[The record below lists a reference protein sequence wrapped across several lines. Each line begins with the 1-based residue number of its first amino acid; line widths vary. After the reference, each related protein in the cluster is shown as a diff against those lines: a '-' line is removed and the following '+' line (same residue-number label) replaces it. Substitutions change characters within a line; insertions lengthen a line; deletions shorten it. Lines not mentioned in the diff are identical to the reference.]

1 MNRVSRKSVRLAVS
15 VTMLL
20 ALGACNRP
28 MGDRVGADGG
38 SAKRAAADAGRNAK
52 DAKTSAASA
61 HTAAADDTRTDS
73 TKTPSDS
80 TRSMGAAG
88 EKVDDAAITA
98 SVNASLARDK
108 DLSAIRIDVDTQ
120 DGVVTL
126 SGLAPSASAK
136 EHASEVAHKVAGVQS
151 VNNQLTIKSS

>member
-1 MNRVSRKSVRLAVS
+1 MNPVSRNSISLAVS
-15 VTMLL
+15 MAMLL
-20 ALGACNRP
+20 ALCACNRP
-28 MGDRVGADGG
+28 TGDRVEAGG
-38 SAKRAAADAGRNAK
+38 RQSK
-52 DAKTSAASA
+52 DANSSAASV
-61 HTAAADDTRTDS
+61 HTATAQETNTDT
-73 TKTPSDS
+73 TKSQTDS
-80 TRSMGAAG
+80 TRSMGATG

-98 SVNASLARDK
+98 KVNASLAKDK

-136 EHASEVAHKVAGVQS
+136 EHASEVAHKVAGVHS

>member
-61 HTAAADDTRTDS
+61 RTAAADDTRTDS

-136 EHASEVAHKVAGVQS
+136 EHASEVAHKVTGVQS